1 VFLLRDEATVIANIV
16 AMNTKL
22 HGGANN
28 EKLKLETLVCSVG
41 ANLQAIISHNQ
52 LFADKKG

>member
-1 VFLLRDEATVIANIV
+1 VFLLRDENAVTANI
-16 AMNTKL
+16 AAINTKL

-52 LFADKKG
+52 LFTDKKG